1 MRTEDFAYQLP
12 EERVALWPRP
22 RGSSRLLVLDRRGGV
37 LQESNIKALPAWL
50 DPGDL
55 LLLNNVKVLPARL
68 SGRRAGGGRCQLLLL
83 RASQAGW
90 EVMAKPAAKLRAGSI
105 IRFSWGTGEV
115 TRQLGEGRLE
125 VAFRPPLT
133 LEFLAGIGEVPL
145 PPYIAKKR
153 SPLPEDRVKYQTVY
167 AHSGQAVAA
176 PTAGLH
182 LTSELLHAC
191 RLRGVEIVQLTLH
204 VGPGT
209 FKPVTAEDP
218 WEHHLEPEQYE
229 ISPTAAG
236 ALNNAMRQNRRIV
249 CVGTTAV
256 RALEDALGKGK
267 GRVQAGMALADTFI
281 LPGFRFRATGALVT
295 NFHLPRS
302 TLLMLVAA
310 FAGRKQV
317 LAAYE
322 QAKAWGFGFYS
333 YGDAMLIR

>member
-1 MRTEDFAYQLP
+1 MRTEDFSYQLP
-12 EERVALWPRP
+12 EDRVPLWPRP
-22 RGSSRLLVLDRRGGV
+22 RGTSRLLVLDRRGAR
-37 LQESNIKALPAWL
+37 LEESNIRALPAWL

-55 LLLNNVKVLPARL
+55 LLLNDVKVVPARL
-68 SGRRAGGGRCQLLLL
+68 WGRRASGGRCEFLLL
-83 RASQAGW
+83 RPSQAGW
-90 EVMAKPAAKLRAGSI
+90 EVLARPAAKLRPGSL
-105 IRFSWGTGEV
+105 IRFSWGEGEV
-115 TRQLGEGRLE
+115 RAHLEKGRLE

-133 LEFLAGIGEVPL
+133 LELLADVGEVPL

-167 AHSGQAVAA
+167 ARAGRAVAA

-191 RLRGVEIVQLTLH
+191 RLRGVEIVMLTLH
-204 VGPGT
+204 VGLGT
-209 FKPVTAEDP
+209 FKPVSTENP
-218 WEHHLEPEQYE
+218 LEHYLEPENYE
-229 ISPTAAG
+229 ISATAA
-236 ALNNAMRQNRRIV
+236 ATLNNAIRQNRRIV

-256 RALEDALGKGK
+256 RALEDALEKGK
-267 GRVQAGMALADTFI
+267 GRVQAGKALADTFI
-281 LPGFRFRATGALVT
+281 LPGFRFRGTGALLT

-310 FAGRKQV
+310 FAGRDQV

-322 QAKAWGFGFYS
+322 QAKTRSFGFYS